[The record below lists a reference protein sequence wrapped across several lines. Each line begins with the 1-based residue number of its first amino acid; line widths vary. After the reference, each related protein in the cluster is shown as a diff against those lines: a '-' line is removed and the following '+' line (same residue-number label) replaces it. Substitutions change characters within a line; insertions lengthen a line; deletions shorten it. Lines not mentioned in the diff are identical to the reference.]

1 LGCSGTTT
9 SGKDISGPLYARR
22 TNSNVLDTLS
32 VGQRSFAVR
41 AAVRLE
47 PAHAEALVIA
57 LR

>member
-22 TNSNVLDTLS
+22 TNSNVLDTLP
-32 VGQRSFAVR
+32 VGQQNFAVR

-47 PAHAEALVIA
+47 PAHADALGIA